1 MKIADNKVALI
12 HYTLTNATQD
22 VLDSSEGQEPLAYI
36 HGHGHIVPG
45 LENALGGRSKGDRF
59 SVTVKAAEGYG
70 EHDERLTQQVPRQM
84 FSGVDEI
91 EVGMQ
96 FHAQTEQGMQVVTV
110 VGVSDD
116 MITID
121 GNHPLAGQDLHF
133 EIEVVDVRDAS
144 AEELE
149 HGHAHGEGGHHH

>member
-45 LENALGGRSKGDRF
+45 LENALDGRSKGDRF
-59 SVTVKAAEGYG
+59 SVTVSAQEGYG
-70 EHDERLTQQVPRQM
+70 EHDERLTQSVPRQM

-110 VGVSDD
+110 IEVADD
-116 MITID
+116 TITID

-133 EIEVVDVRDAS
+133 DIEVVDVRDAS

-149 HGHAHGEGGHHH
+149 HGHVHGEGGHHH

>member
-12 HYTLTNATQD
+12 HYTLTNADQD

-45 LENALGGRSKGDRF
+45 LENALDGRSKGDRF
-59 SVTVKAAEGYG
+59 SVTVSAQEGYG
-70 EHDERLTQQVPRQM
+70 EHDERLTQAVPRQM
-84 FSGVDEI
+84 FSGVEEI

-110 VGVSDD
+110 VGVADD
-116 MITID
+116 TITID

-133 EIEVVDVRDAS
+133 DIEVVDVRDAS

-149 HGHAHGEGGHHH
+149 HGHVHGEGGHHH

>member
-12 HYTLTNATQD
+12 HYTLTNADQD

-45 LENALGGRSKGDRF
+45 LENALDGRSKGDRF
-59 SVTVKAAEGYG
+59 SVTVSAQEGYG
-70 EHDERLTQQVPRQM
+70 EHDERLTQAVPRQM
-84 FSGVDEI
+84 FSGVEEI

-110 VGVSDD
+110 VSVADD
-116 MITID
+116 TITID

-133 EIEVVDVRDAS
+133 DIEVVDVRDAS

-149 HGHAHGEGGHHH
+149 HGHVHGEGGHHH

>member
-45 LENALGGRSKGDRF
+45 LENALDGRSKGDRF
-59 SVTVKAAEGYG
+59 SVTVSAQEGYG
-70 EHDERLTQQVPRQM
+70 EHDERLTQSVPRQM

-110 VGVSDD
+110 VEVADD
-116 MITID
+116 TITID

-133 EIEVVDVRDAS
+133 DIEVVDVRDAS

-149 HGHAHGEGGHHH
+149 HGHVHGEGGHHH

>member
-45 LENALGGRSKGDRF
+45 LENALDGRSKGDRF
-59 SVTVKAAEGYG
+59 SVTVSAQEGYG
-70 EHDERLTQQVPRQM
+70 EHDEHLTQSVPRQM

-110 VGVSDD
+110 VEVADD
-116 MITID
+116 TITID

-133 EIEVVDVRDAS
+133 DIEVVDVRDAS

-149 HGHAHGEGGHHH
+149 HGHVHGEGGHHH